1 MKQMDI
7 FSVIEQTEDKKSE
20 VIDNNLAQEKQI
32 EPNTIES
39 KKDEKTEIQ
48 KISKEKSKLHIY
60 LDSLVEKYKNPSFI
74 TNDPIRFPHRYKD
87 PKDIEIMAF
96 IAAMMAQG
104 KRTKIVENLEKL
116 EKLMDKDPYNFIYN
130 FDYETQSP
138 RFATFQHFA
147 YRNILGTEIVCIIYL
162 LKQVLHKYGSL
173 KALFLEGLDTKKHK
187 NVKQALIHFTNV
199 IFSME
204 PPPNPDMNPI
214 PNTVKALLP
223 NPEKGSA
230 CKRLNMFLRW
240 IVRKDDVDLGLW
252 TEVPASML
260 LIPLDF
266 HVSKISR
273 DLGLTSR
280 KQDDWK
286 TAEEITNRLR
296 EFDPE
301 DPSKYDFAIFG
312 TGIAGEK
319 AFIPD

>member
-1 MKQMDI
+1 MEQMNL
-7 FSVIEQTEDKKSE
+7 FAAEETAEQNTTENIKEDTP
-20 VIDNNLAQEKQI
+20 V
-32 EPNTIES
+32 ES
-39 KKDEKTEIQ
+39 ITKTEQ
-48 KISKEKSKLHIY
+48 VNETKEEKLVENAPKSKLHAY
-60 LDSLVEKYKNPSFI
+60 LDTLVERYKNPDFI
-74 TNDPIRFPHRYKD
+74 TNDPIRFPHRYTD
-87 PKDIEIMAF
+87 PKDVEIMAF

-130 FDYETQSP
+130 FDYETHAP

-173 KALFLEGLDTKKHK
+173 KALFLEGLNPEKQK
-187 NVKQALIHFTNV
+187 NVKQALIHFTDV
-199 IFSME
+199 IFSFE

-214 PNTVKALLP
+214 PGTVKALLP
-223 NPEKGSA
+223 SPERGSA

-240 IVRKDDVDLGLW
+240 VVRKDDVDLGLW
-252 TEVPASML
+252 TEVPTSML

-266 HVSKISR
+266 HVSKLSR
-273 DLGLTSR
+273 ELGLTSR
-280 KQDDWK
+280 KQDDWR
-286 TAEEITNRLR
+286 TAEEITDNLR
-296 EFDPE
+296 KFDPV
-301 DPSKYDFAIFG
+301 DPTKYDFAIFG

>member
-1 MKQMDI
+1 MEQMDI
-7 FSVIEQTEDKKSE
+7 FAMTE
-20 VIDNNLAQEKQI
+20 NLAEENVDIKK
-32 EPNTIES
+32 EPVTEQ
-39 KKDEKTEIQ
+39 KTEILV
-48 KISKEKSKLHIY
+48 KDNSISKEKSKLHAY
-60 LDSLVEKYKNPSFI
+60 LDSLVDKYKTPDFI
-74 TNDPIRFPHRYKD
+74 PNDPLRFPYRYKET
-87 PKDIEIMAF
+87 KDIEIMAF

-116 EKLMDKDPYNFIYN
+116 EKLIDNDPYNFIYN
-130 FDYETQSP
+130 FDYETHSP

-173 KALFLEGLDTKKHK
+173 KALFLEGLDINKHK

-204 PPPNPDMNPI
+204 PPPNVDMNPI
-214 PNTVKALLP
+214 PGTVKALLP
-223 NPEKGSA
+223 SPERGSA

-240 IVRKDDVDLGLW
+240 IVRKDNVDLGLW
-252 TEVPASML
+252 TEVPTSML

-273 DLGLTSR
+273 ELGLTSR

-286 TAEEITNRLR
+286 TAEEITDRLR
-296 EFDPE
+296 EFDPN

-319 AFIPD
+319 AFVPE

>member
-1 MKQMDI
+1 MEQMNL
-7 FSVIEQTEDKKSE
+7 FNNTEDKMTPVENNDSFINNDHIKTITTENSVTDSE
-20 VIDNNLAQEKQI
+20 F
-32 EPNTIES
+32 
-39 KKDEKTEIQ
+39 
-48 KISKEKSKLHIY
+48 KEKSKLHAY
-60 LDSLVEKYKNPSFI
+60 LDTLVDKYKNPDFI
-74 TNDPIRFPHRYKD
+74 KNDPIRFPHRYKD

-104 KRTKIVENLEKL
+104 KRTKIVENLEKI
-116 EKLMDKDPYNFIYN
+116 EKLMNNDPYNFIYN
-130 FDYETQSP
+130 FDYETDSP
-138 RFATFQHFA
+138 KFDSFSHFA
-147 YRNILGTEIVCIIYL
+147 YRNILGKEIVCIFYL

-173 KALFLEGLDTKKHK
+173 KNLFLEGLDINKQK

-240 IVRKDDVDLGLW
+240 VVRKDDVDLGLW

-286 TAEEITNRLR
+286 TAEEITNKLK

-319 AFIPD
+319 AYLPD

>member
-1 MKQMDI
+1 MEQMNLFNNIEEKQD
-7 FSVIEQTEDKKSE
+7 SSE
-20 VIDNNLAQEKQI
+20 NNLD
-32 EPNTIES
+32 ES
-39 KKDEKTEIQ
+39 FSKTESIL
-48 KISKEKSKLHIY
+48 KENSSIDLSEKDNLSKEKTKLNLY
-60 LDSLVEKYKNPSFI
+60 LDVLVEKYKNPDFI
-74 TNDPIRFPHRYKD
+74 KNDPIRFPHRYKD
-87 PKDIEIMAF
+87 FKDIEIMAF

-104 KRTKIVENLEKL
+104 KRTKIVENLEKI
-116 EKLMDKDPYNFIYN
+116 EKLMNNDPYNFVYN
-130 FDYETQSP
+130 FDYETDSP
-138 RFATFQHFA
+138 SFDNFSHFA
-147 YRNILGTEIVCIIYL
+147 YRNILGKEIVCILYL

-173 KALFLEGLDTKKHK
+173 KNLFLEGLDTKQK
-187 NVKQALIHFTNV
+187 NVKQALVYFTNT

-240 IVRKDDVDLGLW
+240 VVRKDDVDLGIW
-252 TEVPASML
+252 TEVPTSML

-286 TAEEITNRLR
+286 TAEEITERLK
-296 EFDPE
+296 EFDPN

-319 AFIPD
+319 AYIPD

>member
-1 MKQMDI
+1 MEQMNL
-7 FSVIEQTEDKKSE
+7 FNNTEDKMTPVENNDSFINNDHIKTITTENSVTDSE
-20 VIDNNLAQEKQI
+20 F
-32 EPNTIES
+32 
-39 KKDEKTEIQ
+39 
-48 KISKEKSKLHIY
+48 KEKSKLHAY
-60 LDSLVEKYKNPSFI
+60 LDTLVDKYKNPDFI
-74 TNDPIRFPHRYKD
+74 KNDPIRFPHRYKD

-104 KRTKIVENLEKL
+104 KRTKIVENLEKI
-116 EKLMDKDPYNFIYN
+116 EKLMNNDPYNFIYN
-130 FDYETQSP
+130 FDYETDSP
-138 RFATFQHFA
+138 KFDSFSHFA
-147 YRNILGTEIVCIIYL
+147 YRNILGKEIVCIFYL

-173 KALFLEGLDTKKHK
+173 KNLFLEGLDINKQK

-204 PPPNPDMNPI
+204 PPPNPDMNPV

-240 IVRKDDVDLGLW
+240 VVRKDDVDLGLW

-286 TAEEITNRLR
+286 TAEEITNKLK

-319 AFIPD
+319 AYLPD